1 MCERGYV
8 CLLRHRAKNIASR
21 CAVQVHGAEVWVKV
35 GRDMGNI
42 VLKFFEHST
51 EEAKRKKKLIITK
64 RGL

>member
-8 CLLRHRAKNIASR
+8 CLLRYRAKNIAFH

-42 VLKFFEHST
+42 VLKFSNTQRKKQKE
-51 EEAKRKKKLIITK
+51 KKKLIITK